1 MPQHI
6 AEVVSL
12 MGRKVTVETALW
24 TGFAALMASITVFRP
39 LPDADVCDVAQ
50 ETETAAYVAGPVAS
64 TEVITESETEAEIHC
79 TDPASAW
86 VEKVSLDYSASDAY
100 LLAKIAW
107 AEARGEGT
115 EGMAL
120 VIRVVLNRVWNPEFP
135 NSISDVIFQE
145 GQFSGVNYEAWNI
158 IDVPQSAWDALALV
172 ESGWD
177 ESQGATYFCANGE
190 SEWHNNNLT
199 RLFSYGNHVFYK

>member
-1 MPQHI
+1 
-6 AEVVSL
+6 
-12 MGRKVTVETALW
+12 MGNRKVTVETALW
-24 TGFAALMASITVFRP
+24 TGFAALISCFTVLRP

-107 AEARGEGT
+107 AEARGEGV

-120 VIRVVLNRVWNPEFP
+120 VIRVVLNRVWDPAFP
-135 NSISDVIFQE
+135 DAIPDVIFQE
-145 GQFSGVNYEAWNI
+145 NQFAGINSDVWNVIDLPQEAWE
-158 IDVPQSAWDALALV
+158 ALVLV

-177 ESQGATYFCANGE
+177 ESQGATYFCRSGE
-190 SEWHNNNLT
+190 SEWHKEHLQE
-199 RLFSYGNHVFYK
+199 LFTYKNHTFYK